1 MSKSTRIAP
10 FALAGA
16 LMFGGV
22 SAAFAAQQSGLV
34 NVNIQDVAQ
43 NIARDINVNVSQIPV
58 NVQVPVGVAANVCG
72 IDANVL
78 AKQQQTGDATCKAK
92 NTNQALNQV
101 VQKQVGTQKTG
112 K

>member
-1 MSKSTRIAP
+1 MKRLNRVASLVSAT
-10 FALAGA
+10 ALVLGTA
-16 LMFGGV
+16 

-58 NVQVPVGVAANVCG
+58 TVQVPVGVAANVCG

-78 AKQQQTGDATCKAK
+78 AKQQQTGDANCKAK
-92 NTNQALNQV
+92 TTSEALNQV
-101 VQKQVGTQKTG
+101 VQKQVGSQKTG